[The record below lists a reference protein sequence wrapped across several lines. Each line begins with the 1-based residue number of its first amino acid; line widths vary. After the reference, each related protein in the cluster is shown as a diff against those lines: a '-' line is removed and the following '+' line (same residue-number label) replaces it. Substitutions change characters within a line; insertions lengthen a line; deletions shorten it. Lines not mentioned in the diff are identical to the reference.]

1 MFQPVPFIRTIGT
14 YEGTKTLKRSVI
26 VSKDD
31 ALCSE
36 RKVIFS
42 LSNLLRSRESY
53 SVSAHSWRGEEEA
66 TRNSGKSTFD
76 PQTGPYQGE
85 GRLAGCSPPSPLF
98 HPSTAIANL
107 SSGSVASVH
116 FCFSL
121 CSSEL
126 SSLGQWTES
135 HHA

>member
-53 SVSAHSWRGEEEA
+53 SVSAHSWRGEEEV

-76 PQTGPYQGE
+76 PQTGPCQGE

-98 HPSTAIANL
+98 HEPIIKFQKLIFFRHLRTHLRVNT
-107 SSGSVASVH
+107 VP
-116 FCFSL
+116 
-121 CSSEL
+121 
-126 SSLGQWTES
+126 
-135 HHA
+135 